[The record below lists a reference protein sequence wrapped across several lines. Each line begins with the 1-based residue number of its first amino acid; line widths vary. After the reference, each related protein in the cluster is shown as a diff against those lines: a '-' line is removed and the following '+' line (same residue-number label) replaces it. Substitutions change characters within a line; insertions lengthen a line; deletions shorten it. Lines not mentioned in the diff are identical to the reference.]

1 MNITL
6 DSLKWR
12 YATKKFDDTKLLS
25 NQKIEVI
32 KEAFNL
38 TATSYGLQ
46 PVKLVIF
53 SDKELQSKLV
63 KHTMNQGQV
72 AQASHVLVFCI
83 ALDIDPDYITNYFNR
98 VKEIRNT
105 PDEILKPFQNFLM
118 NDFEQMSQKQ
128 IENWAIKQAY
138 LTIGNLLT
146 VCALENIDTCP
157 MEGFSPDKYDE
168 ILKLNQLNLKSVLV
182 MPIGYRAEDD
192 MFAEFKKVRKEIAN
206 SVIEI

>member
-1 MNITL
+1 M
-6 DSLKWR
+6 
-12 YATKKFDDTKLLS
+12 
-25 NQKIEVI
+25 
-32 KEAFNL
+32 
-38 TATSYGLQ
+38 
-46 PVKLVIF
+46 
-53 SDKELQSKLV
+53 
-63 KHTMNQGQV
+63 
-72 AQASHVLVFCI
+72 
-83 ALDIDPDYITNYFNR
+83 FNR

-146 VCALENIDTCP
+146 VCALENIDACP

-168 ILKLNQLNLKSVLV
+168 ILELNRLSLKSVLV

-192 MFAEFKKVRKEIAN
+192 MFAEFKKVRKEIVN